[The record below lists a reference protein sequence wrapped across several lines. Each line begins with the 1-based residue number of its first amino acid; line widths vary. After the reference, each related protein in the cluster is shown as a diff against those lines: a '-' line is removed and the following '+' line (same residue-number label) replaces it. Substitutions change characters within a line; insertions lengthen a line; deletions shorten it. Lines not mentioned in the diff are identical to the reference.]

1 MFVASILN
9 LNAEI
14 SVLALC
20 HSLFVNQIK
29 IFNTRRMAIFNYL
42 EGRNAS
48 IDAKFSKLPN
58 YHVARKKALQ
68 LLKIF
73 LIKDCFDVLLN

>member
-1 MFVASILN
+1 MASRVSLLHQTMN
-9 LNAEI
+9 LQPAHGGT
-14 SVLALC
+14 VK
-20 HSLFVNQIK
+20 VNWHI
-29 IFNTRRMAIFNYL
+29 INTRRTAIFNYL

>member
-1 MFVASILN
+1 MITAKQSDFFEKVSSN
-9 LNAEI
+9 H
-14 SVLALC
+14 SKVMKVL
-20 HSLFVNQIK
+20 SLTL
-29 IFNTRRMAIFNYL
+29 NTRRTAIFNYL
-42 EGRNAS
+42 KGRNAS

>member
-1 MFVASILN
+1 MHLVKKKN
-9 LNAEI
+9 
-14 SVLALC
+14 VQ
-20 HSLFVNQIK
+20 LFSA
-29 IFNTRRMAIFNYL
+29 FNTRRTAIFNYL

>member
-1 MFVASILN
+1 MVPLKH
-9 LNAEI
+9 L
-14 SVLALC
+14 LGLKQ
-20 HSLFVNQIK
+20 LFVQTPAKFYGKNLI
-29 IFNTRRMAIFNYL
+29 NTRRTAIFNYL

>member
-1 MFVASILN
+1 MVKENIRIFAISI
-9 LNAEI
+9 
-14 SVLALC
+14 
-20 HSLFVNQIK
+20 
-29 IFNTRRMAIFNYL
+29 NTRRTAIFNYL

>member
-1 MFVASILN
+1 MELKASVVI
-9 LNAEI
+9 AVMI
-14 SVLALC
+14 GM
-20 HSLFVNQIK
+20 SL
-29 IFNTRRMAIFNYL
+29 NTRRTAVFNYL